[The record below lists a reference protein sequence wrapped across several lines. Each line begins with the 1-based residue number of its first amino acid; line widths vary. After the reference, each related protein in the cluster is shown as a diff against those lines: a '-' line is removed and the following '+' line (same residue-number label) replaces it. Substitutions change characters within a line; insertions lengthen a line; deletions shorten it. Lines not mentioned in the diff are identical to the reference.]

1 MDGFWHVDR
10 QRLPSGMGRGE
21 RVAGNAVGLR
31 TKIRISGIGEPAL
44 FARMGV
50 NPLLD
55 VWQLLRPID
64 TGVAQVFVCV
74 CRSAPGFVG
83 VRHLCREDCHGRDDV
98 ENDQPSAES
107 KASGVYT
114 ARAPLD
120 PLLPAM
126 QPEDTR
132 T

>member
-1 MDGFWHVDR
+1 MDDFWHLDR

-44 FARMGV
+44 LARMGV

-64 TGVAQVFVCV
+64 TGVAQVFCV
-74 CRSAPGFVG
+74 CLPLRPRLRWRTPSLPG
-83 VRHLCREDCHGRDDV
+83 R
-98 ENDQPSAES
+98 
-107 KASGVYT
+107 
-114 ARAPLD
+114 
-120 PLLPAM
+120 LPW
-126 QPEDTR
+126 QR
-132 T
+132 